1 MARMSAQQRRE
12 QEQAAE
18 LAYLEEQRAQW
29 PMRLL
34 NTLERVSNA
43 GGTITVKQGRFHV
56 SVDDRS
62 FDPCWDSSDTLHFQL
77 VLSNPDSEQL
87 SVMSDLA
94 YELMRIEM
102 AKEEAERKAVVLQR
116 ALRGGLLKNAL
127 YLV

>member
-18 LAYLEEQRAQW
+18 LAYLEEQR
-29 PMRLL
+29 
-34 NTLERVSNA
+34 
-43 GGTITVKQGRFHV
+43 
-56 SVDDRS
+56 
-62 FDPCWDSSDTLHFQL
+62 
-77 VLSNPDSEQL
+77 
-87 SVMSDLA
+87 